1 MEIYTR
7 LYNLLE
13 KEAAARTVQYFC
25 IGLGYTVVV
34 LDNGHSGVA
43 YSWLSSKGSCTLFKD
58 PQDFEG
64 KPARLLLAKLFSDD
78 LLERS
83 VAVATANALNYARAE
98 ACEEDQDSLLDDLQI
113 AAGSRVS
120 MIGYFGPVVAKIEA
134 RGASVNAFDLGKQI
148 GSKQEFYRN
157 LEENSNAV
165 ILTSTSLIHGSTE
178 EVLAHVPPGTPCV
191 LLGPT
196 TPMLPEAFEHLPISI
211 LGGTLPTDN
220 QRVIKAIRH
229 GRGTHAIQKAARK
242 VYWQHSAANRP

>member
-7 LYNLLE
+7 LFDILE
-13 KEAAARTVQYFC
+13 PQAQNRRVSHLC

-34 LDNGHSGVA
+34 LDNGDSGVA
-43 YSWLSSKGSCTLFKD
+43 YSWLQPKGSCTLFQD
-58 PQDFEG
+58 PEDFEG
-64 KPARLLLAKLFSDD
+64 KSALLLLKKLFSED

-83 VAVATANALNYARAE
+83 VAIAAVNALNYGRASR
-98 ACEEDQDSLLDDLQI
+98 CEEDRDSLLNDLSI
-113 AAGSRVS
+113 TDGSRVS

-148 GSKQEFYRN
+148 GSKEDFYRN
-157 LEENSNAV
+157 LEKNSDAV

-178 EVLAHVPPGTPCV
+178 EVLAHVPQGTPCV

-196 TPMLPEAFEHLPISI
+196 TPMVPEAFAHLPITI

-220 QRVIKAIRH
+220 DSVVKAVRH
-229 GRGTHAIQKAARK
+229 GRGTHAIQRAARK
-242 VYWQHSAANRP
+242 VYWKKR

>member
-1 MEIYTR
+1 MKIYTR

-13 KEAAARTVQYFC
+13 AEAERRTVRYFC
-25 IGLGYTVVV
+25 IGLGYTVVE

-43 YSWLSSKGSCTLFKD
+43 YSWLSSKGSCSLFKD
-58 PQDFEG
+58 PVDFEG
-64 KPARLLLAKLFSDD
+64 NPAKLLLAKLFSED

-83 VAVATANALNYARAE
+83 LAVAAVNALNYARAA
-98 ACEEDQDSLLDDLQI
+98 ACEDDRDSLLDDLRI

-134 RGASVNAFDLGKQI
+134 RGAAVNAFDLGKQI
-148 GSKQEFYRN
+148 GSKEEFYRN
-157 LEENSNAV
+157 LERNSDAV

-178 EVLAHVPPGTPCV
+178 EVLAHVPAGTPCV

-196 TPMLPEAFEHLPISI
+196 TPMLPEAFDHLPITI

-220 QRVIKAIRH
+220 EKVSKAVRH

-242 VYWQHSAANRP
+242 VYWKRAN

>member
-7 LYNLLE
+7 LYDLLE
-13 KEAAARTVQYFC
+13 TEAERRTVQYFC

-43 YSWLSSKGSCTLFKD
+43 YSWLGSKGSCTLFKA
-58 PQDFEG
+58 PEDFEG
-64 KPARLLLAKLFSDD
+64 QPAKLLLEKLFSED

-83 VAVATANALNYARAE
+83 VAIATVNALNSAGAA
-98 ACEEDQDSLLDDLQI
+98 ACTDDSDSRLDDLQI
-113 AAGSRVS
+113 TSGSRVS

-134 RGASVNAFDLGKQI
+134 RDAAVNAFDLGKQI
-148 GSKQEFYRN
+148 GSKQEFYQN
-157 LEENSNAV
+157 LEQNSDAV

-178 EVLAHVPPGTPCV
+178 EVLEHVPQGTPCV

-196 TPMLPEAFEHLPISI
+196 TPMLPQAFEHLPISI
-211 LGGTLPTDN
+211 LGGTLPTN
-220 QRVIKAIRH
+220 NEKVIKAVRH

-242 VYWQHSAANRP
+242 VYWKQAAH

>member
-13 KEAAARTVQYFC
+13 DEAALRRVKYFC

-34 LDNGHSGVA
+34 LDNGHAGVA

-58 PQDFEG
+58 PEEFESQ
-64 KPARLLLAKLFSDD
+64 PARLLLQKLFSDD

-83 VAVATANALNYARAE
+83 VAIAAVNALNYGRA
-98 ACEEDQDSLLDDLQI
+98 AGCSEDQDSLLDDLQI
-113 AAGSRVS
+113 ADGSRVS
-120 MIGYFGPVVAKIEA
+120 MIGYFAPVVAKIEA

-148 GSKQEFYRN
+148 GSQEEFYQN
-157 LEENSNAV
+157 LEENSDAV

-178 EVLAHVPPGTPCV
+178 EVLGHVPAGTPCV

-196 TPMLPEAFEHLPISI
+196 TPMLPEAFAHLPITI

-220 QRVIKAIRH
+220 ERVIKAVRH

-242 VYWQHSAANRP
+242 VYWKR

>member
-13 KEAAARTVQYFC
+13 TEAEQRTVDYFC

-43 YSWLSSKGSCTLFKD
+43 YSWIGSKGSCTLFKD

-98 ACEEDQDSLLDDLQI
+98 ACDEDRDSLLDDLQI

-157 LEENSNAV
+157 LEDNSDAV

-196 TPMLPEAFEHLPISI
+196 TPMLPEAFEHLPITI

-220 QRVIKAIRH
+220 QKVLKAIRH

-242 VYWQHSAANRP
+242 VYWKGSK

>member
-7 LYNLLE
+7 LYNLL
-13 KEAAARTVQYFC
+13 KDTAAVRTVKYFC

-34 LDNGHSGVA
+34 LENGHSGVA

-58 PQDFEG
+58 PEDFEG
-64 KPARLLLAKLFSDD
+64 KPALLLLEKLFSDD

-83 VAVATANALNYARAE
+83 VAIAAVNALNYERAA
-98 ACEEDQDSLLDDLQI
+98 ACQEDRDSLLDDLEI
-113 AAGSRVS
+113 GRGSRVS

-148 GSKQEFYRN
+148 GSKAEFYRN
-157 LEENSNAV
+157 LEESSDAV

-178 EVLAHVPPGTPCV
+178 EVLAHVPQGTPCV

-196 TPMLPEAFEHLPISI
+196 TPMLPEAFAHLPITI
-211 LGGTLPTDN
+211 LGGTLPTEN
-220 QRVIKAIRH
+220 EKVIKAIRH

-242 VYWQHSAANRP
+242 VYWKL

>member
-1 MEIYTR
+1 MEIYKR

-13 KEAAARTVQYFC
+13 AEAERQTVHYLC

-34 LDNGHSGVA
+34 LENGHSGVA
-43 YSWLSSKGSCTLFKD
+43 YSWLASKGSCTLFKD
-58 PQDFEG
+58 PEDFEG
-64 KPARLLLAKLFSDD
+64 KPAKLLLAKLFSED

-83 VAVATANALNYARAE
+83 VAIATVNALNYAVAE
-98 ACEEDQDSLLDDLQI
+98 ACEEDRDSLLDDLQI
-113 AAGSRVS
+113 TSGSRVS

-134 RGASVNAFDLGKQI
+134 RNASVNAFDLGKQI
-148 GSKQEFYRN
+148 GSKEEFYQN
-157 LEENSNAV
+157 LEQNSDAV

-178 EVLAHVPPGTPCV
+178 EVLEHVPQGTPCV

-196 TPMLPEAFEHLPISI
+196 TPMLPQAFEHLPISI

-220 QRVIKAIRH
+220 DGVVKAVRH

-242 VYWQHSAANRP
+242 VYWKRTDN